1 MHGLVAKPPKRHT
14 GSSCDEDRARERSE
28 ARCTQPLEGTTRA
41 VALDSEIDSMKIVQC
56 GTCTESFPEYL
67 FEFGI
72 AFRCVCG
79 SIVDRSEKSR
89 ADAAAPRSKRT
100 PTTETPRPSKLTI
113 EVSRPAAAPTPSEAV
128 AVDAAE
134 QDRRARE
141 LRRRA
146 DRICY
151 LIVSTEQPLR
161 QVEAEMHVL
170 RDRCRRYFPE
180 IRGAYEQVYEARFQ
194 KLWREFR

>member
-1 MHGLVAKPPKRHT
+1 
-14 GSSCDEDRARERSE
+14 
-28 ARCTQPLEGTTRA
+28 
-41 VALDSEIDSMKIVQC
+41 MKIVQC
-56 GTCTESFPEYL
+56 GKCTESFPEYL

-72 AFRCVCG
+72 AFRCACG
-79 SIVDRSEKSR
+79 AIVDRSENARRTSP
-89 ADAAAPRSKRT
+89 ARSAQARS
-100 PTTETPRPSKLTI
+100 PELPRPSKLTI
-113 EVSRPAAAPTPSEAV
+113 EAVEPPPPPPDSEPPI
-128 AVDAAE
+128 DLDE

-151 LIVSTEQPLR
+151 LIVSTDRPLR
-161 QVEAEMHVL
+161 EIEAEMQVL
-170 RDRCRRYFPE
+170 RARCRRYFPE

>member
-1 MHGLVAKPPKRHT
+1 
-14 GSSCDEDRARERSE
+14 
-28 ARCTQPLEGTTRA
+28 
-41 VALDSEIDSMKIVQC
+41 MKIVQC
-56 GTCTESFPEYL
+56 DKCTETFPAYL
-67 FEFGI
+67 FAFGI

-79 SIVDRSEKSR
+79 AIVDRSENARR
-89 ADAAAPRSKRT
+89 ASTARSGHARS
-100 PTTETPRPSKLTI
+100 PEPPRPSKLTI
-113 EVSRPAAAPTPSEAV
+113 EAVEPTPTPSIEPPI
-128 AVDAAE
+128 DLDE

-151 LIVSTEQPLR
+151 LIVSTDKPLR
-161 QVEAEMHVL
+161 EIEAEMQVL
-170 RDRCRRYFPE
+170 RARCRRYFPE